1 MPATEKPHSRFF
13 DIVLPSGGRNR
24 RTGRVCLTS
33 ANNDPL
39 GRELLTMM
47 RQILPALLW
56 ILAGI
61 GAALVTV
68 IVVYIVTP
76 LPSAIG

>member
-1 MPATEKPHSRFF
+1 
-13 DIVLPSGGRNR
+13 
-24 RTGRVCLTS
+24 
-33 ANNDPL
+33 
-39 GRELLTMM
+39 MM

-68 IVVYIVTP
+68 IVVYVVTP